1 MTDIKIK
8 IKIKS
13 VLPSAPDEWARVT
26 GVKMHTPTGRVPRP
40 VFHVT
45 FSDGETALIPLH
57 EVEARYVIAAADD
70 VSPEKTAERLLELQK
85 MPRMKETQQR
95 LAALEEKVLGLE
107 AQSSTD
113 ELEEIKQTFK
123 EWQDVCDSESGKA
136 WSKLLKLMNK

>member
-85 MPRMKETQQR
+85 MSRMKETQQR
-95 LAALEEKVLGLE
+95 LAALEERVRALE
-107 AQSSTD
+107 AQPAD
-113 ELEEIKQTFK
+113 ELAEIK
-123 EWQDVCDSESGKA
+123 KA
-136 WSKLLKLMNK
+136 WNAWRDGRVGERSREWDTLMNLITK